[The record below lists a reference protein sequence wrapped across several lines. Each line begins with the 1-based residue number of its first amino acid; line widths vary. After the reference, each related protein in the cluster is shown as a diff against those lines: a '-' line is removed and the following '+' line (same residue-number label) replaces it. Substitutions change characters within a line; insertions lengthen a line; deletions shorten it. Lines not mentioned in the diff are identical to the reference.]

1 VISPAPGASSA
12 ADLPDYAPI
21 PPSAVGSALN
31 DQGYYVGRVERNL
44 YWFTD
49 GTNQSEFPDRL
60 GRRRAV
66 RRRCLSRRAREDPAA
81 AAVHDDP
88 ARPTPAV
95 TCADRYSLEVAGE
108 RAGLASHGPNHSP
121 GLGPSHCPNVDTLH
135 LRAPRQAR
143 HRDDVSAHQQY
154 NDEIE
159 ASAREAV
166 ATVDPTPYF
175 AKYRQD
181 VWAAVRTYLDEL
193 INRAATPVIAK
204 YTGVLP
210 AATVEVFTTT
220 TFTSLQSTSLDLG
233 PSSPLHP

>member
-1 VISPAPGASSA
+1 LRVSVPGWPGTAPTTRRASGHRTVQTSTHFICGH
-12 ADLPDYAPI
+12 L
-21 PPSAVGSALN
+21 G
-31 DQGYYVGRVERNL
+31 
-44 YWFTD
+44 
-49 GTNQSEFPDRL
+49 RL
-60 GRRRAV
+60 G
-66 RRRCLSRRAREDPAA
+66 
-81 AAVHDDP
+81 
-88 ARPTPAV
+88 T
-95 TCADRYSLEVAGE
+95 
-108 RAGLASHGPNHSP
+108 
-121 GLGPSHCPNVDTLH
+121 
-135 LRAPRQAR
+135 
-143 HRDDVSAHQQY
+143 RDDVSAHQQY

-159 ASAREAV
+159 ASATEAV